1 MKVLELKKYK
11 HNIRIGKRCEFIP
24 PTITESCLL
33 KHENKIIGFYLTDL
47 PDKLK
52 QYITIANK
60 EFLSNNVPKSLL
72 ERADI
77 YKLQQKLGIT
87 RKQAKALGTPQ
98 MSTILGAVLAKAHLR
113 RPYNSVSQVHTNPKA
128 KTFIKAMLLSCLE
141 SEKLIKQYMPE
152 QYKLQKQLI
161 EENTL
166 PEFRFGNLF
175 TSSISNFNIA
185 APYHQDKGNLKD
197 TVNVILTKRKDTE
210 GGALSVPDFKHTF
223 EQCNNSMLVY
233 PAWYNIHG
241 VTKIIKH
248 NADAYRN
255 SLIFYP
261 LAGFNKK

>member
-1 MKVLELKKYK
+1 MKILKLKKHE

-33 KHENKIIGFYLTDL
+33 KYEDKIIGFYLTDL

-60 EFLSNNVPKSLL
+60 EFLSSNVPKTLL
-72 ERADI
+72 ERSDI
-77 YKLQQKLGIT
+77 YEIQRKLGIT
-87 RKQAKALGTPQ
+87 RSQAKAIGTPQ
-98 MSTILGAVLAKAHLR
+98 MSTILGGVLAKPHLR
-113 RPYNSVSQVHTNPKA
+113 RPYNSVSSVHTNKKT

-141 SEKLIKQYMPE
+141 SEKLIKEYMPE
-152 QYKLQKQLI
+152 QYKIQKQLI
-161 EENTL
+161 EDNTL

-185 APYHQDKGNLKD
+185 APYHQDRGNLKN
-197 TVNVILTKRKDTE
+197 TVNVIITKRKESE
-210 GGALSVPDFKHTF
+210 GGALSVPDFNHTF
-223 EQCNNSMLVY
+223 EQADNSILVY

-248 NADAYRN
+248 NDTSYRN